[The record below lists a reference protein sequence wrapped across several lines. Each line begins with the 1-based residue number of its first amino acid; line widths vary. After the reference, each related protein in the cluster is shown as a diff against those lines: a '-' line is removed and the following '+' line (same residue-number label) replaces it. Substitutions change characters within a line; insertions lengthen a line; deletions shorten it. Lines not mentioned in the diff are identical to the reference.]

1 MKLQTHIALVHVP
14 AVWNWSL
21 NYTSR
26 LQLRNNASNA
36 RFVSANPIQIPSATD
51 TFSPSLSISPSPAAA
66 ATCSAKLHC
75 RWCDRYDCR
84 GWHSVCLCGNCRKF
98 MLILQN
104 ATVQSLESRCLS
116 FFQYFGVFLSS
127 LAFRFDNSGS
137 MQTPN
142 VKWHGVCVKART
154 RWENEPLHTPDA

>member
-116 FFQYFGVFLSS
+116 FFQHFGVFCLHWHLDS
-127 LAFRFDNSGS
+127 
-137 MQTPN
+137 T
-142 VKWHGVCVKART
+142 KWHGVCVKART